1 MFIVSTEKL
10 PEECKKLISVKDEN
24 LSEEDLKKAEII
36 MLWPKQAVEILPKA
50 KNVKVIQTFSAGVD
64 DFPFNLLPKGVVLLS
79 NAGAYSKSVA
89 EHVFALILS
98 LARGVGKR
106 DRNFEVRSIFNSTF
120 LILGG
125 GGIGSEVARIGKKA
139 FFTYNIGIS
148 RHFKEEKYFDEKY
161 YSLKALKEIVPRVD
175 VIVDTLPLNNET
187 RGALN
192 YEVLKNV
199 KHGVIIVNVGRA
211 ETIVEDDIYRL
222 LLERK
227 DVRFGTDVFW
237 RKNGKEE
244 FNNNKLWE
252 LENFIGTPHIA
263 GAGGNKK
270 VREEALMAACKN
282 VSDYLKGEVK
292 NMVRIEDYVS
302 Q

>member
-1 MFIVSTEKL
+1 M
-10 PEECKKLISVKDEN
+10 
-24 LSEEDLKKAEII
+24 
-36 MLWPKQAVEILPKA
+36 
-50 KNVKVIQTFSAGVD
+50 
-64 DFPFNLLPKGVVLLS
+64 
-79 NAGAYSKSVA
+79 
-89 EHVFALILS
+89 
-98 LARGVGKR
+98 
-106 DRNFEVRSIFNSTF
+106 
-120 LILGG
+120 
-125 GGIGSEVARIGKKA
+125 
-139 FFTYNIGIS
+139 
-148 RHFKEEKYFDEKY
+148 
-161 YSLKALKEIVPRVD
+161 LKEIVPRVD

-187 RGALN
+187 RGVLN

-270 VREEALMAACKN
+270 VREPLWRLVKTLVTTLKGRLKIWLGLRITL
-282 VSDYLKGEVK
+282 VSD
-292 NMVRIEDYVS
+292 D
-302 Q
+302 